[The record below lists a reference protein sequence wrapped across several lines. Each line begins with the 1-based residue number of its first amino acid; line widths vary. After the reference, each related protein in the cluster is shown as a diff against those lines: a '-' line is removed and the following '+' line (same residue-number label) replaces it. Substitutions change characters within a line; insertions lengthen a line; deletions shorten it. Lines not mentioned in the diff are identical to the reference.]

1 MLVTEKVLGPVDD
14 PVAQQ
19 VVLTDLSVVPLVP
32 WGVLIVLYVCLGV
45 LELLFVVCCYEIG
58 FRSPVDGSG
67 GPVHGCSGLVAGFW
81 GP

>member
-1 MLVTEKVLGPVDD
+1 MVTEKVLGPVDD

-45 LELLFVVCCYEIG
+45 LELLFVVC
-58 FRSPVDGSG
+58 VMKLVSG
-67 GPVHGCSGLVAGFW
+67 VLLVVLVAQYMVVVDL
-81 GP
+81 

>member
-19 VVLTDLSVVPLVP
+19 VVLRDLSVVPLVP

-45 LELLFVVCCYEIG
+45 LELLFVVC
-58 FRSPVDGSG
+58 VMKLVSG
-67 GPVHGCSGLVAGFW
+67 VLLVVLVAQYMVVVDL
-81 GP
+81 